1 MSGEIFV
8 HRIEIPSQNLSAII
22 DNLALFEGFHVGRR
36 VARGRSM
43 IEDASLH
50 EDLTERIIGCAM
62 TVHDTL
68 GPGLLESIYQ
78 RCLVV
83 ELRASSLQVA
93 TERYAPVLYRGT
105 AVDSPFR
112 LDIVVEE
119 LVIVEVKAVQ
129 SLAPVHHAQ
138 VISYLKL
145 TGCPVGLLI
154 NFNVTLLKHGI
165 RKVVRP
171 DLYRKPSPVSPVSP
185 VDLLERSQRDSGCR

>member
-1 MSGEIFV
+1 MT
-8 HRIEIPSQNLSAII
+8 
-22 DNLALFEGFHVGRR
+22 DNL
-36 VARGRSM
+36 
-43 IEDASLH
+43 LH
-50 EDLTERIIGCAM
+50 EDLTEQIIACAI

-83 ELRASSLQVA
+83 ELRAALLSVE
-93 TERYAPVLYRGT
+93 TERYVSVLYRGS
-105 AVDSPFR
+105 VVGPPLK
-112 LDIVVEE
+112 LDLVVAG
-119 LVIVEVKAVQ
+119 LVVVEVKAVQ
-129 SLAPVHHAQ
+129 SFVPVHHAQ

-171 DLYRKPSPVSPVSP
+171 DLYKKKSPVSPVSP
-185 VDLLERSQRDSGCR
+185 V